1 MGCVMAMRALSEM
14 AIVDATRLKPTGA
27 RRIRGARVRQ
37 KAGTADEERRL
48 LACQRKQNREY
59 MRRWRTSP
67 ENRAK
72 ENLRVE
78 NMRWQRNLEKLT
90 QLPRNAEKRRC
101 AYCHHESVMRIERLR
116 ATERGFKKV
125 QLPYCG
131 HC

>member
-1 MGCVMAMRALSEM
+1 MAMRALSEI
-14 AIVDATRLKPTGA
+14 AIVDATRPKHAGA
-27 RRIRGARVRQ
+27 RKIRGARVRQ
-37 KAGTADEERRL
+37 KTGTADEERKL
-48 LACQRKQNREY
+48 LACRRKQNREY

-78 NMRWQRNLEKLT
+78 NMRWQRSLDKFT
-90 QLPRNAEKRRC
+90 QLPSDAEKRRC

-131 HC
+131 QC